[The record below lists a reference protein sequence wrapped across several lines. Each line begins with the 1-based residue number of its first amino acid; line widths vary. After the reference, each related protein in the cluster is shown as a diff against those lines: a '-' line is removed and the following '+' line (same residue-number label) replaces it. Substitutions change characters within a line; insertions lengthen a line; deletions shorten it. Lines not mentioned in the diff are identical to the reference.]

1 MKQAIQASLMPDGRR
16 MHLHNGPIDLII
28 EAYGPRKEVLASY
41 RQGTEAFE
49 GCLEKLVD
57 ELPLLR
63 SPITELE
70 TELYGAV
77 AKNMVAAVRPHGEAF
92 VTPMAAVAG
101 AVADTILTAMID
113 GRTVSRA
120 YVNNGG
126 DIALHL
132 TPGEK
137 LRTGMVTNLK
147 ESNVDGLA
155 EIRFEAPVRGIA
167 TSGWSG
173 RSFSLGIADSVTVL
187 AQSAAAADVAA
198 TLIANAVDVDHVA
211 VARTPAREMDPDS
224 DLDGRLVTVG
234 VGTLEED
241 CIELALQSGIS
252 VAGSMRERGLI
263 EAASLTLQGRTQ
275 VVDHPD
281 AVLERKVA

>member
-1 MKQAIQASLMPDGRR
+1 MKQAIQASLMSDGCR

-28 EAYGPRKEVLASY
+28 EAFGPRKEVLTSY

-63 SPITELE
+63 APITELE
-70 TELYGAV
+70 AELNGVV
-77 AKNMVAAVRPHGEAF
+77 AKTMVAAVSPHREAF

-137 LRTGMVTNLK
+137 LRTGMVTDLK
-147 ESNVDGLA
+147 ESGVDGLI
-155 EIRFEAPVRGIA
+155 EIQFEAPVRGIA
-167 TSGWSG
+167 SSGWSG

-187 AQSAAAADVAA
+187 AKSAAAADVAA

-224 DLDGRLVTVG
+224 DLGDRLVTVE
-234 VGTLEED
+234 VGTLEEE
-241 CIELALQSGIS
+241 CIGVALQSGIG
-252 VAGSMRERGLI
+252 VARSMRKRGLI
-263 EAASLTLQGRTQ
+263 ESASLTLQGWTQ
-275 VVDHPD
+275 IVDHPD
-281 AVLERKVA
+281 AVLMQKVA